1 MNDKAE
7 KNSDFTEK
15 QINRLDPELCQTKHN
30 DKSADEVLTL
40 LDKAINYHQ
49 SDHIEKAR
57 NELRDV
63 FELILKVDA
72 RNFKI
77 PTKFGWQVVNR
88 GKAIFFDG
96 HVSCSLKHGT
106 IVLDSSNGGAQ
117 FFPSLLT
124 VVGSFALETSEFH
137 MSKEIFTV
145 LIKFHVTSVA
155 TSRLRDLASA
165 FNNRGC
171 LSLIVGDFD
180 QADSDFKNSLRHF
193 KLETQKQLP
202 GSSAD
207 AMILVVESNTARL
220 ELMSRNF
227 AHCLEQQEKLVETC
241 KFKMHELPLQTILMV
256 MHNQILLH
264 TTLQNL
270 AKAEKELKWLI
281 SYCKEKRREEC
292 DLLLNFVSLQ
302 LCEVLLL
309 QGRPKE
315 AEKAFPYEAL
325 TSADVHEIMPT
336 FGGLHFNVRIEAFEK
351 TIDVLVQC
359 GKIKFACILLKKG

>member
-1 MNDKAE
+1 M
-7 KNSDFTEK
+7 
-15 QINRLDPELCQTKHN
+15 I
-30 DKSADEVLTL
+30 L
-40 LDKAINYHQ
+40 LNNAINYHQ
-49 SDHIEKAR
+49 SDHIDKSR
-57 NELRDV
+57 NELRGV
-63 FELILKVDA
+63 FELIQKVDA
-72 RNFKI
+72 TNFRI
-77 PTKFGWQVVNR
+77 PTKFGWHVVNR
-88 GKAIFFDG
+88 GKEIFFDG
-96 HVSCSLKHGT
+96 NVSCSLKHGT

-137 MSKEIFTV
+137 MAKELFTV
-145 LIKFHVTSVA
+145 LINFHGISTA

-193 KLETQKQLP
+193 KWERGKQLP

-207 AMILVVESNTARL
+207 AMILVVESNIARL
-220 ELMSRNF
+220 DLMSRNF
-227 AHCLEQQEKLVETC
+227 AHCLEQQAKLVEIC
-241 KFKMHELPLQTILMV
+241 KSKMHDLPLQTILMV

-264 TTLQNL
+264 TTLQNF

-281 SYCKEKRREEC
+281 SYCKKKRREEC

-315 AEKAFPYEAL
+315 AEMIFAFEAL
-325 TSADVHEIMPT
+325 TSASVYELMPT
-336 FGGLHFNVRIEAFEK
+336 FGGLHFNVKIEAFEK
-351 TIDVLVQC
+351 MVDVFVQC
-359 GKIKFACILLKKG
+359 GKMKFACELLKKG